1 MINVLIIAVIV
12 LVVALCI
19 RSLVNDRKA
28 GRSSCGGNCASCS
41 ACCHSGQASMQK
53 GKSFPSAGQVK
64 KAKL

>member
-1 MINVLIIAVIV
+1 MINVLIIAIIV

-28 GRSSCGGNCASCS
+28 GRSSCGGNCASCG
-41 ACCHSGQASMQK
+41 ACCHGNKPPVQQ
-53 GKSFPSAGQVK
+53 GKSFPSDVHSA

>member
-1 MINVLIIAVIV
+1 MINVLIIAVIL

-28 GRSSCGGNCASCS
+28 GRSSCGGNCSSCG
-41 ACCHSGQASMQK
+41 ACCHGCQASMQK
-53 GKSFPSAGQVK
+53 GKSFPHAGQVK

>member
-1 MINVLIIAVIV
+1 MINVLIIAVIL

-28 GRSSCGGNCASCS
+28 GRSSCGGNCSSCG
-41 ACCHSGQASMQK
+41 ACCHGCQASDQQ
-53 GKSFPSAGQVK
+53 GKPFSHDTRSV